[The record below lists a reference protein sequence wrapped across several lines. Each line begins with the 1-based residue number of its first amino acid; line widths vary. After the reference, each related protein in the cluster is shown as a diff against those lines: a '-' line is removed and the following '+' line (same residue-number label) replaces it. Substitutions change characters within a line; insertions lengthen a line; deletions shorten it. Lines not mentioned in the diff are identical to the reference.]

1 MLYKQIE
8 RYEKMETTL
17 KFDRVILIKELNDKI
32 KKVGEVFEIANIL
45 DGSFLLRD
53 AKTRVALGVVSFEDF
68 EKHFVHAENFKGWTN
83 WTPVIGFD
91 GQSDVYYKTNR
102 RKVMVKFLTDK
113 VRAEACCSKVNDFN
127 LSFGIQI
134 AYLRCL
140 NKAWAKRKIECETKL
155 NEYETKLAAANS
167 EIVDN
172 ERIIES
178 MIHSLPA

>member
-1 MLYKQIE
+1 
-8 RYEKMETTL
+8 METTI
-17 KFDRVILIKELNDKI
+17 KFDKVVLITELNDTI

-45 DGSFLLRD
+45 DNSFLLRD

-68 EKHFVHAENFKGWTN
+68 EKHFVHAENFKGWTP
-83 WTPVIGFD
+83 WTPIVGFD
-91 GQSDVYYKTNR
+91 GQTDVYYKTNR
-102 RKVMVKFLTDK
+102 KKVMVKFLTDK
-113 VRAEACCSKVNDFN
+113 VRAESCCNSVNDFN
-127 LSFGIQI
+127 LAFGIQL

-140 NKAWAKRKIECETKL
+140 NKAWEKRKS
-155 NEYETKLAAANS
+155 EYETKLAEYEAKFVKANS

>member
-1 MLYKQIE
+1 
-8 RYEKMETTL
+8 METTL
-17 KFDRVILIKELNDKI
+17 KFDKVVLVKELNDKI

-68 EKHFVHAENFKGWTN
+68 ESHFVHAENFKGWTN
-83 WTPVIGFD
+83 WTPIVGFD
-91 GQSDVYYKTNR
+91 GQTDAYYKTNR
-102 RKVMVKFLTDK
+102 KKVMVKFLTDK
-113 VRAEACCSKVNDFN
+113 VRAESCCNNNVNDFN
-127 LSFGIQI
+127 LSFGIQL

-140 NKAWAKRKIECETKL
+140 NKAWAKKK
-155 NEYETKLAAANS
+155 NEYEMQLAAANS

>member
-1 MLYKQIE
+1 
-8 RYEKMETTL
+8 METTL
-17 KFDRVILIKELNDKI
+17 KFDKVVLVKELNDTI

-53 AKTRVALGVVSFEDF
+53 AKTRVAIGVVSFEDF
-68 EKHFVHAENFKGWTN
+68 EGHFVHEENFKGWTQ
-83 WTPVIGFD
+83 WTPIIGFD

-102 RKVMVKFLTDK
+102 KKVMVKFLTDK
-113 VRAEACCSKVNDFN
+113 VRAESCCSKVNDFN
-127 LSFGIQI
+127 LSFGIQL

-140 NKAWAKRKIECETKL
+140 NKAWAKKKS
-155 NEYETKLAAANS
+155 EYEVKLAKANA
-167 EIVDN
+167 EIADN